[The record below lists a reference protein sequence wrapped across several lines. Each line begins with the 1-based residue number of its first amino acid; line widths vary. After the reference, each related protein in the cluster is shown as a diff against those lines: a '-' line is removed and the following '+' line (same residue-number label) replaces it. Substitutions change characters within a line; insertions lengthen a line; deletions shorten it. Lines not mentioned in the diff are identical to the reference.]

1 MDNAGTFVLAA
12 LQISAARSLSILAPV
27 SGLDGMSACNLEA
40 NFQFGSGS
48 GTCSAIVA
56 ASADEGTTWRHV
68 ARFDFTTASA
78 VKWCNLSGLA
88 SKGITAYADLAS
100 EGVSDGF
107 LSDMMAVFI
116 VSTGSYSGTV
126 LSVRAIC
133 R

>member
-12 LQISAARSLSILAPV
+12 LQISAASSLKLLSPIDD
-27 SGLDGMSACNLEA
+27 LDGMSACNIEA
-40 NFQFGSGS
+40 NFQYGSGS

-56 ASADEGTTWRHV
+56 VSTDEGTTWRHV

-88 SKGITAYADLAS
+88 SKGVTAYADLAS
-100 EGVSDGF
+100 EGVSDGL

-116 VSTGSYSGTV
+116 VSTGTYSATV